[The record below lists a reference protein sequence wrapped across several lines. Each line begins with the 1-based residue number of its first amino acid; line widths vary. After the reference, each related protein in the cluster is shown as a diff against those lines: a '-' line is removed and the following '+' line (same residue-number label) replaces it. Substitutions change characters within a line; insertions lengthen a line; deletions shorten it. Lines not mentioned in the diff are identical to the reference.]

1 MSQRP
6 PRSTRTVT
14 LFPYTTLFRSRV
26 VVGSDDEGADRFGY
40 DHMAHEGRAA
50 GDPNGDAQAFMERQ
64 PVLQALTDD
73 QLAGR
78 FTQPDGP
85 AAHLPQRHARVRD
98 VQFCAVGLLV
108 GSMQADPR
116 ARKSVV

>member
-1 MSQRP
+1 MRI
-6 PRSTRTVT
+6 
-14 LFPYTTLFRSRV
+14 
-26 VVGSDDEGADRFGY
+26 SDWSSDVCSSDL
-40 DHMAHEGRAA
+40 AA

-98 VQFCAVGLLV
+98 VQFCAVGL
-108 GSMQADPR
+108 QD
-116 ARKSVV
+116 RKSVVEGKSVSVRVDLGGRRSIKKKHTRISNKKDQKRRS

>member
-1 MSQRP
+1 MRI
-6 PRSTRTVT
+6 
-14 LFPYTTLFRSRV
+14 
-26 VVGSDDEGADRFGY
+26 SDWSSDVCSSDL
-40 DHMAHEGRAA
+40 AA

-98 VQFCAVGLLV
+98 VQFCAVGLQV
-108 GSMQADPR
+108 GSMQAEHRSVRTVYGGYKPGAWPPTR
-116 ARKSVV
+116 VPQHRCPQTVPGARMAQ

>member
-1 MSQRP
+1 MRI
-6 PRSTRTVT
+6 
-14 LFPYTTLFRSRV
+14 
-26 VVGSDDEGADRFGY
+26 SDWSSDVCSSDL
-40 DHMAHEGRAA
+40 AA

-98 VQFCAVGLLV
+98 VQFCAVGLQV
-108 GSMQADPR
+108 GSVKADHRSVKIGR
-116 ARKSVV
+116 ASWRERICQKL